1 MRRLLLLLAV
11 VCAGPALA
19 QIPDA
24 PPRDAPPGDAPP
36 SGASPGGV
44 PTGRPAAPGPARD
57 RNQILLDQL
66 LTALRAA
73 PSEDVAGMLEARI
86 EHLWLEAGSPAVG
99 LLMMRGMR
107 EMQAGTPSDAEE
119 DFDAAIALDP
129 GNPEA
134 WHRRAIARFEDGDTL
149 GAIEDIGEVLQ
160 REPRNFA
167 ALDTLARL
175 SEAREDWKGAYAAWQ
190 KKLEI
195 DPKTP
200 GGEEKLK
207 DLRRRAL
214 GDDT

>member
-1 MRRLLLLLAV
+1 MRRWFLMLPLVFAF
-11 VCAGPALA
+11 PASA
-19 QIPDA
+19 QA
-24 PPRDAPPGDAPP
+24 PAQPKATSA
-36 SGASPGGV
+36 ASH
-44 PTGRPAAPGPARD
+44 A
-57 RNQILLDQL
+57 QQLDQL
-66 LTALRAA
+66 LSALRSA

-86 EHLWLEAGSPAVG
+86 EQLWLQAGSPAVD
-99 LLMMRGMR
+99 LLISRGMR
-107 EMQAGTPSDAEE
+107 EMGSGSASAAEQ

-129 GNPEA
+129 ANPEP
-134 WHRRAIARFEDGDTL
+134 WHRRAVARFDAGDTR
-149 GAIEDIGEVLQ
+149 GAIADIGESLQ